1 MHPADDRTID
11 PRTPGP
17 LTSPGAART
26 RRSRPL
32 PRFAS
37 RGFTLLETALATVI
51 IAVGVLAL
59 IEAQATMTRNNQFS
73 SAAAT
78 GVYLANEIRE
88 RMRTLP
94 RHDPVTGL
102 YFRTVNSAQE
112 LVGWGPEQ
120 GELGFT
126 DYDDLDDFDG
136 ARFGDGG
143 TFPGPVDS
151 TGRIIPEL
159 GPDGEPLSQGQG
171 ADAAIVPL
179 RGWSQQVFV
188 EKVDP
193 QNFNTARADNYVR
206 QPVPPNFPGLA
217 VDQFPLRIT
226 VVVRYTAPGETAA
239 QEMARVVW
247 IAP

>member
-1 MHPADDRTID
+1 MHVADDRTMTM
-11 PRTPGP
+11 PP
-17 LTSPGAART
+17 LNAPLHGRGHAAL
-26 RRSRPL
+26 RRLVCVR
-32 PRFAS
+32 R

-59 IEAQATMTRNNQFS
+59 IEAQATFTRNNEYS
-73 SAAAT
+73 SSAAT
-78 GVYLANEIRE
+78 GVYLCNEVRE
-88 RMRTLP
+88 RMRALP
-94 RHDPVTGL
+94 RHDPVTGI

-112 LVGWGPEQ
+112 LVGWGPEA

-136 ARFGDGG
+136 ASFGTGG

-151 TGRIIPEL
+151 TGRVIPEV
-159 GPDGEPLSQGQG
+159 GPDGQPLMTSPGQNET
-171 ADAAIVPL
+171 AAAISL

-193 QNFNTARADNYVR
+193 QNFNTARADNYIR
-206 QPVPPNFPGLA
+206 AAVPPNFPGLA

-226 VVVRYTAPGETAA
+226 VVARYTPPGETEAR
-239 QEMARVVW
+239 EMARVVW